1 MVVVFLVIC
10 TKRNSYK
17 KGRKFVTELD
27 GPDVTFQPVH
37 PFQPEHPF
45 QPVQWDHDVIN
56 LKEPVEL
63 DPSRVTIGSSVRSH
77 DSNGVELL
85 KGTMLTLDGYSS
97 RTVLIKRL
105 KNGATQQQKSDF
117 QNDASILSR
126 IGHENVLAVEGII
139 TSSRQWNMTVVEWI
153 EHTALDEFLR
163 VRISLMG

>member
-45 QPVQWDHDVIN
+45 QLVQWDHDVIN

-63 DPSRVTIGSSVRSH
+63 DTSRVTIGSSVRSH

-85 KGTMLTLDGYSS
+85 SCLARRAERSTEMVTLSPPTSHKKRTTSQVTNHVGLNLAHETHDVQVRRCDGIC
-97 RTVLIKRL
+97 RARP
-105 KNGATQQQKSDF
+105 
-117 QNDASILSR
+117 
-126 IGHENVLAVEGII
+126 
-139 TSSRQWNMTVVEWI
+139 SRQVML
-153 EHTALDEFLR
+153 AD
-163 VRISLMG
+163 RILYLNRP

>member
-105 KNGATQQQKSDF
+105 KNGATQQQKADF

-126 IGHENVLAVEGII
+126 IGHENVLAVKGII
-139 TSSRQWNMTVVEWI
+139 TSSGQWNMTVVEWI
-153 EHTALDEFLR
+153 EHTALNEFLR
-163 VRISLMG
+163 VRNSLMG